1 MLWILAVVVRMLMAT
16 QPHSGMGNPPM
27 YGDYEAQRHWME
39 VTLWLPIKDWYFQTS
54 ENDLQY
60 WGLDYPPLTA
70 FVSSFF
76 GYLAWKCG
84 SVLQMP
90 ELQKLVALFA
100 SRGIESSSSKIF
112 MRMTVIS
119 CDVALLIP
127 VMLRLGMIVWQTS
140 GDVLSIRTSKEGGDS
155 KRADKLPQML
165 YLLLCL
171 LCPSLLLIDHGH
183 FQYNGVCI
191 GLALLAATTYA
202 ECEVAETLSS
212 DLLVSVLFCL
222 SLNFKQM
229 ALYYSPV
236 FFFCL
241 LRRCGDRGRRPN
253 GRTAW
258 APVLLHLILIA
269 SSVIFTFG
277 LLWAPFCYFAQQ
289 GECAS
294 GLLQVLHR
302 LFPFSR
308 GIFEDK
314 VANLWY
320 VLSVAVDIR
329 QLMPTPALIRCSFV
343 ATLVLLVPVA
353 MSLLSPTAKTHHTA
367 HPAGAGAG
375 AGAGLGSNS
384 KKSPSP
390 VLILLA
396 LVNSALAF
404 FLASFQVHEKS
415 LLLALVPAAM
425 LMPYDP
431 LMCTWFQL
439 LGMWTMFP
447 LLQKDGLT
455 GAYLACIVGYVRLV
469 WAYCSKMNP
478 IETRYRIQTVKLC
491 IVSLSTIGMLVLHVA
506 EAFIPPPLHY
516 PHLYPALFS
525 LYGAANLVVVYILGV
540 VWQLQAS
547 GVVDF
552 APLWK
557 LLRLTP
563 DARVVKYGPGE
574 KVD

>member
-1 MLWILAVVVRMLMAT
+1 MASSLVQNKSPYSAGVMLWILAIVVRMLMAT

-39 VTLWLPIKDWYFQTS
+39 ITLWLPVKEWYFQTT

-70 FVSSFF
+70 FVSWFF
-76 GYLAWKCG
+76 GYLAWRCG
-84 SVLQMP
+84 PVLQMP

-100 SRGIESSSSKIF
+100 SRGIESSSSKMF

-119 CDVALLIP
+119 CDMAILVP
-127 VMLRLGMIVWQTS
+127 VIVWQS
-140 GDVLSIRTSKEGGDS
+140 CGEALSSRTSKEGGDS

-191 GLALLAATTYA
+191 GLALLAATIYA
-202 ECEVAETLSS
+202 ECEVAETISS

-241 LRRCGDRGRRPN
+241 LRRCWDRGRRPN
-253 GRTAW
+253 GRTVW
-258 APVLLHLILIA
+258 TPVLLHFISIA

-320 VLSVAVDIR
+320 ALSVAVDVR
-329 QLMPTPALIRCSFV
+329 QFLSTSALVRCSFV

-353 MSLLSPTAKTHHTA
+353 MSLLIPTAKNRHIA
-367 HPAGAGAG
+367 LSAGSGG
-375 AGAGLGSNS
+375 KNDPL
-384 KKSPSP
+384 
-390 VLILLA
+390 LILLA

-425 LMPYDP
+425 LTPYDP
-431 LMCTWFQL
+431 LMCTWFQI
-439 LGMWTMFP
+439 LGTWTMFP
-447 LLQKDGLT
+447 LLKKDGLY

-469 WAYCSKMNP
+469 WTYSSKMNP
-478 IETRYRIQTVKLC
+478 TETRYRIQTVKLC
-491 IVSLSTIGMLVLHVA
+491 IVCLSTIGMLILHVA
-506 EAFIPPPLHY
+506 EAFLLPPVHY
-516 PHLYPALFS
+516 PHLFPALFS
-525 LYGAANLVVVYILGV
+525 LYGAANLVVVYVLGV
-540 VWQLQAS
+540 MWQLQAS

-552 APLWK
+552 APVWK

-563 DARVVKYGPGE
+563 DAMAASYGPG
-574 KVD
+574 KKAD